1 MAGIMGGEYS
11 GVAEDTKDILLES
24 AFFAPMA
31 IIGKARSYAMH
42 TDASHRFERGVDPE
56 LQVRAIERATRLLL
70 DIAGGEPGPIV
81 EAVAEEHIEKRPE
94 ILLRR
99 AQVRR
104 VLGLEIDDQTISD
117 ILSRLDM
124 QLEPMAE
131 GWRVVAPSCRFD
143 INIEVDLIEEIGRIY
158 GYTEIPAH
166 RSATATM
173 MQGEPEVAFSLQRA
187 KQLLVDRDYQE
198 AITYSFISPELH
210 DLMDPQHGTVALSN
224 PISVDMS
231 IMRTSL
237 WPGLLQTAVYNQS
250 RQQGRIRIFESGLR
264 FIRQD
269 NEIKQD
275 LMLSCLATGGVEPE
289 QWGSAS
295 RSLDFFDIKSDLEAI
310 LALTGRPEDF
320 TFIAD
325 EHPSLHPGQSA
336 RLTKAGKTL
345 GWIGMLHPELEQKF
359 DMTGGAFV
367 FEILINELL
376 EGRLPG
382 YRALSKFPS
391 IRRDIAIV
399 VEQSVEFSVVSD
411 CVRRAAPEILQ
422 DILLFDVYTGKKID
436 SGLKSIA
443 LGLILQET
451 SHTLTDSEV
460 DGVVEGVLRMLQD
473 ELNAQ
478 LRD

>member
-1 MAGIMGGEYS
+1 
-11 GVAEDTKDILLES
+11 VAE
-24 AFFAPMA
+24 
-31 IIGKARSYAMH
+31 GH
-42 TDASHRFERGVDPE
+42 
-56 LQVRAIERATRLLL
+56 
-70 DIAGGEPGPIV
+70 IA
-81 EAVAEEHIEKRPE
+81 KRPE

-104 VLGLEIDDQTISD
+104 LLGLEIDDQTIVD
-117 ILSRLDM
+117 ILTRLDM
-124 QLEPMAE
+124 RMEQAPE

-143 INIEVDLIEEIGRIY
+143 IDIEVDLIEEIGRIY

-166 RSATATM
+166 RSATATV
-173 MQGEPEVAFSLQRA
+173 MQGEPEVAFNLQRA

-210 DLMDPQHGTVALSN
+210 DLMDPEHGTVALSN
-224 PISVDMS
+224 PISADMS

-250 RQQGRIRIFESGLR
+250 RQQGRVRIFESGLR
-264 FIRQD
+264 FIKEH

-275 LMLSCLATGGVEPE
+275 LMLSSLAVGEVDPE
-289 QWGSAS
+289 QWGVVS
-295 RSLDFFDIKSDLEAI
+295 RALDFYDIKSDLEAI

-320 TFIAD
+320 SFVAD
-325 EHPSLHPGQSA
+325 EYPSLHPGQSA
-336 RLTKAGKTL
+336 RVTRGGETL
-345 GWIGMLHPELEQKF
+345 GWIGMLHPELEKKF
-359 DMTGGAFV
+359 DLTGGV
-367 FEILINELL
+367 FLFELRIGELL
-376 EGRLPG
+376 EGRLPS

-399 VEQSVEFSVVSD
+399 VDESVEFNTISD

-422 DILLFDVYTGKKID
+422 DILLFDVYTGEKID

-451 SHTLTDSEV
+451 SHTLTDNEV
-460 DGVVEGVLRMLQD
+460 DGVVEGVLRMLKD